1 MSKCYNCQN
10 RHIGCHSDCEDYK
23 QFRAELDEINKQKEK
38 DKALNSSLYAV
49 KEFAVTHSK
58 RRRKGVQI

>member
-10 RHIGCHSDCEDYK
+10 RHMGCHSDCEDYK

-38 DKALNSSLYAV
+38 DRALNSSLRAV
-49 KEFAVTHSK
+49 KEYAVAHSK
-58 RRRKGVQI
+58 KRRKGV